1 MKLINIYETKTSI
14 IYNVMLPNNDGE
26 AKIAVPKPT
35 PKLYGTSAMICEKY
49 NHQIDD
55 FLKIIKQAST
65 TPFHIFTL

>member
-26 AKIAVPKPT
+26 AKISVPKPIS
-35 PKLYGTSAMICEKY
+35 KLYGTSAMICEKY

-55 FLKIIKQAST
+55 FLKTIK
-65 TPFHIFTL
+65 

>member
-14 IYNVMLPNNDGE
+14 IYNVMLPDNDG
-26 AKIAVPKPT
+26 AAMIAVPKPT

-55 FLKIIKQAST
+55 FLKTIK
-65 TPFHIFTL
+65 

>member
-1 MKLINIYETKTSI
+1 MKLINITETKTSI

-55 FLKIIKQAST
+55 FLKTIKQASVT
-65 TPFHIFTL
+65 SFHIFTK

>member
-1 MKLINIYETKTSI
+1 MKLINITETKTSI

-55 FLKIIKQAST
+55 FLKTIKQASVIRL
-65 TPFHIFTL
+65 HIFTK

>member
-1 MKLINIYETKTSI
+1 MKLINITETKTSI

-49 NHQIDD
+49 NH
-55 FLKIIKQAST
+55 
-65 TPFHIFTL
+65 

>member
-1 MKLINIYETKTSI
+1 MNLKHTTMKLIKKSETKTSI
-14 IYNVMLPNNDGE
+14 IYEVSLPNNDGN

-55 FLKIIKQAST
+55 FLKTIK
-65 TPFHIFTL
+65 

>member
-35 PKLYGTSAMICEKY
+35 LKLYGTSAMICEKY
-49 NHQIDD
+49 KSQVED
-55 FLKIIKQAST
+55 FLKTIK
-65 TPFHIFTL
+65 